1 MQTRQSEQ
9 WQGMCETR
17 GASLTMRK
25 SAQSCAAGVAQSV
38 ECVGAGYD
46 NLGQPGDR
54 TRLVGGAASRVN
66 CGVERAQRAA
76 GEEEQCARA

>member
-17 GASLTMRK
+17 GGSLTMRK
-25 SAQSCAAGVAQSV
+25 RAQLCAAGVAQSV

-54 TRLVGGAASRVN
+54 TGSVGGAASRGD
-66 CGVERAQRAA
+66 CGVERAQRAT